1 MTESYDPRRAEPP
14 TRGPRRVG
22 LAAGALA
29 LVLAGAGAGYV
40 LFQPRTTPTAAPT
53 PASSLTPSASATQGT
68 QPATSAPPASAP
80 GTTGQLQESVRVT
93 SVTNFRDVAGDGL
106 ILSGDAR
113 MATGLVYRSGRLT
126 TLSKADRLALVK
138 AGLSDIYDL
147 RTPDVARRA
156 PDPAITGARYHLV
169 NVYALNRP
177 PKADLSSVT
186 TAREYMRGLNR
197 AFVSE
202 PAQRKRIAGVLRQIA
217 QARQPVLVHCSEG
230 KDRTGWVSAML
241 QYIAGADDDVVLE
254 QYLLSNE
261 ARADEIAESYAS
273 VKKASGQR
281 AAEIDKATKMVDA
294 SYLKAGLTEIGKRYG
309 SVQTYLSKGLGL
321 DADTLESLRTR
332 LRVEPR

>member
-1 MTESYDPRRAEPP
+1 MTQNYDPRHAEPP
-14 TRGPRRVG
+14 ARGPRWVAV
-22 LAAGALA
+22 AAGALA

-40 LFQPRTTPTAAPT
+40 LFQPRTTPGAAPA
-53 PASSLTPSASATQGT
+53 PVSSLTPSAGGTQET
-68 QPATSAPPASAP
+68 QPATSAPPVSTP
-80 GTTGQLQESVRVT
+80 GTTVQLRESVRVP
-93 SVTNFRDVAGDGL
+93 SVPNFRDVAGDGL
-106 ILSGDAR
+106 VLSGGAR

-126 TLSKADRLALVK
+126 TLSKADRNVLIK

-156 PDPAITGARYHLV
+156 PDPAITGATYHLV
-169 NVYALNRP
+169 NLYALNRP

-202 PAQRKRIAGVLRQIA
+202 PAQRKRIAGVLREIA

-241 QYIAGADDDVVLE
+241 QFIVGADEDVVLE
-254 QYLLSNE
+254 QYLLSNK

-273 VKKASGQR
+273 VKKASGLR

-294 SYLKAGLTEIGKRYG
+294 SYLNAGLTEVGKRYG
-309 SVQTYLSKGLGL
+309 SVETYLSKGLGL
-321 DADTLESLRTR
+321 DADTLEALRTR
-332 LRVEPR
+332 LRVEPS